1 MKYLFNIL
9 ITFSL
14 YLITLS
20 MNTVSNLWSKELLG
34 KPYRVKYT
42 SEDEILISTTK
53 GIVSKLSTEYGEV
66 LWRKNMIYNTNLE
79 LDGKGQCNFIY
90 YIFNLQI
97 ASY

>member
-97 ASY
+97 AS